1 MRPDRAALTL
11 HARAN
16 AAGSAGATLSR
27 VAKTCPHCA
36 TVVDDDAAVC
46 SGCGADLAPVEPTS
60 SLPRIDARA
69 LVLWALLVVPGLAL
83 TLVGLVIAESTV
95 LVVAGLVLL
104 AVPIVLQL
112 FAADWGD
119 AG

>member
-1 MRPDRAALTL
+1 MAQPGAHAART
-11 HARAN
+11 R
-16 AAGSAGATLSR
+16 LSR

-36 TVVDDDAAVC
+36 TVVEDDAAVC
-46 SGCGADLAPVEPTS
+46 SGCGADLAPAPPTS
-60 SLPRIDARA
+60 SLPRVDARA

-83 TLVGLVIAESTV
+83 TLVGLLVAESTA